1 MKFNPRSRIKV
12 STCSLLLTFIL
23 FFIPVSLMALS
34 SDRSQPI
41 DLEADSA
48 DIDDLKGISIYTGN
62 VILTQGSMVIKSS
75 KLTLY
80 TNKDR
85 ELEKAIAVG
94 SDKKLATFKQRPE
107 GKDKD
112 FRARSNTMIYYLKK
126 DKIHLIKNAY
136 VWQAGDTFSGD
147 KIIYD
152 TKKETVIASSKK
164 NKEGKPVSSGSRV
177 KVTIQ
182 PKNNK

>member
-94 SDKKLATFKQRPE
+94 SDKKLA
-107 GKDKD
+107 
-112 FRARSNTMIYYLKK
+112 SSTM
-126 DKIHLIKNAY
+126 
-136 VWQAGDTFSGD
+136 S
-147 KIIYD
+147 
-152 TKKETVIASSKK
+152 IANHSPPSSLHFQ
-164 NKEGKPVSSGSRV
+164 SSLLLCRNEE
-177 KVTIQ
+177 
-182 PKNNK
+182 PR